1 MVMSLKKNQLSGNM
15 ANAQPKPKPRR
26 SKRSGVKKAKLIKS
40 NLEVL
45 KKYK

>member
-1 MVMSLKKNQLSGNM
+1 M

-26 SKRSGVKKAKLIKS
+26 SRRSGLKKAKLIKL
-40 NLEVL
+40 NNEVL

>member
-1 MVMSLKKNQLSGNM
+1 M

-26 SKRSGVKKAKLIKS
+26 SKRSGMKKAKQIKQ
-40 NLEVL
+40 NNEVL

>member
-1 MVMSLKKNQLSGNM
+1 M
-15 ANAQPKPKPRR
+15 AKAQPKQKPRR
-26 SKRSGVKKAKLIKS
+26 SRRSGLKKAKLINS

>member
-1 MVMSLKKNQLSGNM
+1 M

-26 SKRSGVKKAKLIKS
+26 SKRSGVKKMKLVAQ
-40 NLEVL
+40 NNEVL

>member
-1 MVMSLKKNQLSGNM
+1 M

-26 SKRSGVKKAKLIKS
+26 SRRSGLKKAKLIKA
-40 NLEVL
+40 NNEVL